1 MSFLRLAAH
10 CALIAVAVRALSGCS
25 FSTSSESFYDSSK
38 SSSDSSESVS
48 DSASSPFK
56 SSSDSSLTERQR
68 YERDVRDYTAEFVK
82 SSSADMET
90 FRVRMG
96 KLAEKHGISNWE
108 EDKSTYLAIGRGL
121 RKASLSKP
129 QYEAFK
135 ASLTGS
141 QSLKMQYIQEGYD

>member
-1 MSFLRLAAH
+1 MSFLRLAVH
-10 CALIAVAVRALSGCS
+10 WALIAAAVQALSGCS
-25 FSTSSESFYDSSK
+25 FSASSE

-68 YERDVRDYTAEFVK
+68 YERDVRDYTREFVK

-121 RKASLSKP
+121 RKANLSKP

-141 QSLKMQYIQEGYD
+141 QPLKMQYIQEGYD